1 MSMDRLSLEE
11 WHSSSASDSSLDS
24 SGVHLITEEDLL
36 DSLFFT
42 CDVNK
47 NRKVPV
53 SKLIDTLRF
62 TTALANE
69 VSTMTNV
76 IIIVDMR
83 IISMLQRIG
92 LTDACID
99 KQTS

>member
-53 SKLIDTLRF
+53 SKLVETLRF
-62 TTALANE
+62 TTGLSNE
-69 VSTMTNV
+69 VSIRILCYVQSRLKRM
-76 IIIVDMR
+76 IVHVAEM
-83 IISMLQRIG
+83 IFHN
-92 LTDACID
+92 
-99 KQTS
+99 